1 MDIWSPLSEGQ
12 SPLLFSPNQLIY
24 LQDTKAEE
32 FYYIQSGSVKCFLS
46 AESGEERIL
55 TCHHAGELI
64 GEAAFFDKQP
74 RVSSAVAITPC
85 ALISVDRERLYA
97 VFAKHPD
104 LAVSMLEYLARTVR
118 LLSAHVDSS
127 FLQADQRIA
136 RHLLALPCRSDGTLS
151 CTHEEIGA
159 SVGVSRVTVSRV
171 LGEFVRMGWVQT
183 SYRTVRILKGQAL
196 QRLVEHPI
204 ENRKIEF

>member
-104 LAVSMLEYLARTVR
+104 LAVSMLEYLGPHGAPPLCPCGQQFSSGR
-118 LLSAHVDSS
+118 SAHCPASACPSV
-127 FLQADQRIA
+127 Q
-136 RHLLALPCRSDGTLS
+136 
-151 CTHEEIGA
+151 IGRNA
-159 SVGVSRVTVSRV
+159 V
-171 LGEFVRMGWVQT
+171 LHT
-183 SYRTVRILKGQAL
+183 
-196 QRLVEHPI
+196 
-204 ENRKIEF
+204 